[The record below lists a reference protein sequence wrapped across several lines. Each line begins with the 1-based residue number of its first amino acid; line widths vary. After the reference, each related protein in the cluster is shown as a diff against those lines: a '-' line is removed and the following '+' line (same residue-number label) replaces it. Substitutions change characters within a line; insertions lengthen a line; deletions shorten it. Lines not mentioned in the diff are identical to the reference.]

1 MSTGDLPVTERLNR
15 LKTIHLP
22 VGPCERHRSAF
33 WKGLKEEAENRHV
46 AEEKLWAAIGE
57 LSQFKKQVVA
67 VLVVMSVLGP
77 AVAELFLRLFFK

>member
-15 LKTIHLP
+15 LETIHMP
-22 VGPCERHRSAF
+22 AGACERHRSAF
-33 WKGLKEEAENRHV
+33 WKALKEEAENRQV
-46 AEEKLWAAIGE
+46 AEDKLRAAIGE

-77 AVAELFLRLFFK
+77 VVAELFLRLFK